1 MTPAAAVLVATA
13 ITVLQP
19 ADSPPSIAAMEP
31 APLSAACIQVGEY
44 LTDWQR
50 RLELRD
56 WTVGYFCAPDPEYGD
71 DAEGTTAL
79 FAEERIAA
87 IYIHPNADDPEEVS
101 AHELAHLWFGY
112 VREADSDLVE
122 EQAVRIF
129 TRLLIAGKRCTPKA
143 VAP

>member
-1 MTPAAAVLVATA
+1 MAGLAAALVATS

-19 ADSPPSIAAMEP
+19 SAQPSIVAMGAVAPAAE
-31 APLSAACIQVGEY
+31 CVQVGEY

-56 WTVGYFCAPDPEYGD
+56 WSIGYFCAPDPELGD
-71 DAEGTTAL
+71 TADGSASL

-87 IYIHPNADDPEEVS
+87 IYIHPDAKDPEEVA
-101 AHELAHLWFGY
+101 AHELAHIWLSY
-112 VREADSDLVE
+112 VREADSELVE

-129 TRLLIAGKRCTPKA
+129 TRLLVAGKRCSPKA
-143 VAP
+143 EAP

>member
-1 MTPAAAVLVATA
+1 MPSAAAALVATA
-13 ITVLQP
+13 INVLQP
-19 ADSPPSIAAMEP
+19 SETPPSLAAMDPQPIPP
-31 APLSAACIQVGEY
+31 ACVQVGEY

-56 WTVGYFCAPDPEYGD
+56 WTIGYHCAPDPEFGD
-71 DAEGTTAL
+71 DAEGTTSL

-87 IYIHPNADDPEEVS
+87 IYIHPKADDPEEVA
-101 AHELAHLWFGY
+101 AHELAHIWLAY
-112 VREADSDLVE
+112 VRQADSELVE

-129 TRLLIAGKRCTPKA
+129 TRLLVAGKRCDPK